1 MSLFKIVDGELIILK
16 EEVMLHRALHTVLR
30 RDKDRF
36 KKQAF
41 KELAYIYFVK
51 DPDSPVF
58 KYGMN
63 EQESHKYAIDKTN
76 MPNEWTVDEV
86 MQEALK
92 EYEYLTGSI
101 VKDVIRE
108 ALITFRNYIKIL
120 QLIRKH
126 IDKLLKEADEHEL
139 TVEDIG
145 KLMSYTEQLLK
156 VSNAIPEIKDKLY
169 NSLRIVEKNINITN
183 ETELVRG
190 TAEPVPDSYNPN
202 SDY

>member
-16 EEVMLHRALHTVLR
+16 EEVMLHHALHTVLR

-63 EQESHKYAIDKTN
+63 EQESHKYAIDKTS

-156 VSNAIPEIKDKLY
+156 ISNAIPEIKDKLY

>member
-1 MSLFKIVDGELIILK
+1 
-16 EEVMLHRALHTVLR
+16 
-30 RDKDRF
+30 
-36 KKQAF
+36 
-41 KELAYIYFVK
+41 
-51 DPDSPVF
+51 
-58 KYGMN
+58 MN

>member
-1 MSLFKIVDGELIILK
+1 MSLFKIVDGELTILK
-16 EEVMLHRALHTVLR
+16 EEVMLHRALHTILR

-63 EQESHKYAIDKTN
+63 EVDAHVYALDKTK
-76 MPNEWTVDEV
+76 MPSDWTVDETMV
-86 MQEALK
+86 EALK
-92 EYEYLTGSI
+92 EYEYLTGSV

-120 QLIRKH
+120 QLIRKQ
-126 IDKLLKEADEHEL
+126 IDKLIKEAEEHEL

-190 TAEPVPDSYNPN
+190 TGEAVPDSFNA
-202 SDY
+202 STDY